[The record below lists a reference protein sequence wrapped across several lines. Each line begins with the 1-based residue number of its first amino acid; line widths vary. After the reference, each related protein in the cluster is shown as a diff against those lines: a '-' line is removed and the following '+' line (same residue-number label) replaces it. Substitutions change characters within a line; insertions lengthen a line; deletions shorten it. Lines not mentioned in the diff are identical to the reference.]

1 MTFPTLAPVMLAMLS
16 VLLRVAVRIVAP
28 SPRGRD
34 QWLWVRHRRPHERSR
49 AENRTG
55 IFAPCHRPCGGRVR
69 LLSACRRARRADG
82 LVHVADTRMGSA
94 QHPSRTTSIVTDDAT
109 QSVAPPRAAWAPAAQ
124 RERQSKRL
132 RHARRRAMSMVQA
145 PLLARLWR
153 DSGKSRSGQ
162 EVSL

>member
-1 MTFPTLAPVMLAMLS
+1 MTFPTLAPVMRAI
-16 VLLRVAVRIVAP
+16 LRVAVRIVAP
-28 SPRGRD
+28 ISRGRD
-34 QWLWVRHRRPHERSR
+34 QWPWVRHRRAHERSH

-55 IFAPCHRPCGGRVR
+55 IFPPCHRPCGGRVR

-82 LVHVADTRMGSA
+82 LVHVADTRMRSA

-109 QSVAPPRAAWAPAAQ
+109 QSIAPPRAAWVPAAQ
-124 RERQSKRL
+124 RERQLKRL
-132 RHARRRAMSMVQA
+132 RHVRRRALSMVQA